1 MTGLG
6 VMAALAVLV
15 GWVVFAL
22 LGWVASPAL
31 SAGLGAV
38 VGVLAVAL
46 FRESMAVGGAVALLA
61 PFGVMLPALALRHV
75 AVSLGV
81 PMAGVATWEL
91 LVFLVLYAVF
101 LAAAFGVVPLDM
113 YRWGYAPV
121 PVAVM
126 VLAVCGYGF
135 ATGNWFLPLVAVLGQ
150 AAWVMGWGSS
160 NWFDYVLHV
169 LMWPVALVVLVGRIF

>member
-1 MTGLG
+1 MA
-6 VMAALAVLV
+6 VMV

-22 LGWVASPAL
+22 LGWVASPGL

-38 VGVLAVAL
+38 AGVVVVAV

-81 PMAGVATWEL
+81 PMAGFVTWEL
-91 LVFLVLYAVF
+91 LVFVVLYAVF
-101 LAAAFGVVPLDM
+101 LAAAFGVVPVDI
-113 YRWGYAPV
+113 YRLGYAPV

-160 NWFDYVLHV
+160 NWFDDVLHV
-169 LMWPVALVVLVGRIF
+169 VMWPVALVVLVGRIF

>member
-6 VMAALAVLV
+6 AMAALAVLV

-22 LGWVASPAL
+22 LGWVASPGL

-38 VGVLAVAL
+38 VGAL
-46 FRESMAVGGAVALLA
+46 MVTVFRESMAVGGAVALLA

-81 PMAGVATWEL
+81 PMAPFGTWEL
-91 LVFLVLYAVF
+91 VGFLVFYTLF
-101 LAAAFGVVPLDM
+101 LAAAFGVVPVDL
-113 YRWGYAPV
+113 YRFGYAPV

-126 VLAVCGYGF
+126 VLAVCAYGF
-135 ATGNWFLPLVAVLGQ
+135 VTGNWFLPLVAVLGQ

-169 LMWPVALVVLVGRIF
+169 VMWPVALVVLVGRIF